1 MLWYLSQTNSHVI
14 GECKHRSLCFVKSI
28 VNLTEENQSY
38 LNITSGCICP
48 GHTLTLECAV
58 ALTRSGQGGKTVWK
72 GTAFKCPNANNEI
85 TLVHNQFP
93 TDDGV
98 YGACNNNSIMGRSLQ
113 VVVDS
118 HTYTSQLNVK
128 INSDIRNQNIICQYD
143 EDTRVISTVGSI
155 KLIKRGMLATIIIML
170 SLTL

>member
-1 MLWYLSQTNSHVI
+1 MLLVSVNIDIVCI
-14 GECKHRSLCFVKSI
+14 VKS
-28 VNLTEENQSY
+28 VVTSAEENLSY
-38 LNITSGCICP
+38 LHITSGCICP
-48 GHTLTLECAV
+48 DHTLTLECAV
-58 ALTRSGQGGKTVWK
+58 ALTRSDQLQGGKTVWK

-85 TLVHNQFP
+85 TLLHNQFP
-93 TDDGV
+93 TDDGI

-118 HTYTSQLNVK
+118 HTYTSQLNVT
-128 INSDIRNQNIICQYD
+128 INSDIRGQDIICQYD

-170 SLTL
+170 NLTL